1 MYWTD
6 HEQIP
11 SNGIRQIAQWQVST
25 RVDLVAF
32 RAWRHSFLTLC
43 LFLAPG
49 DVQVSSISSFNYNS
63 TIPWLGFTWRG
74 CKEAEISGRSQWRSW
89 SPELEEMLLKEDPP
103 TLRYWH
109 YTPRT
114 FSWHTTKAALPRRW
128 RLKRTWIKGNLQI
141 TSVINHSVSTTPS
154 FHQNH
159 IVEKKWKYVHV
170 AAWREPFE
178 IEHDREPFAAY

>member
-1 MYWTD
+1 MNKYQVMESD
-6 HEQIP
+6 RLP
-11 SNGIRQIAQWQVST
+11 SGRFLQESTWSLLELGAILSSRYVFSSRQVTSRWVRYRLLI
-25 RVDLVAF
+25 
-32 RAWRHSFLTLC
+32 
-43 LFLAPG
+43 
-49 DVQVSSISSFNYNS
+49 
-63 TIPWLGFTWRG
+63 TIPRFHGLGSHEGAVRKQRYQDDHNDVAGVLSSRKCYWKR
-74 CKEAEISGRSQWRSW
+74 ILQ
-89 SPELEEMLLKEDPP
+89 

-159 IVEKKWKYVHV
+159 IVEKNGNTYM
-170 AAWREPFE
+170 
-178 IEHDREPFAAY
+178 